1 MTISC
6 LPPPPLSP
14 HPTDSPFPFD
24 RAAARTVLQ
33 SYYSQQGLE
42 PSSAHSLRSVIS
54 QYAGR
59 VVQSLPSLPRAV
71 SIPTDSSS
79 SHATATTSAVR
90 VSDLTESL
98 LEGVVGSFGRWI
110 GAEKT
115 SRKDAGSANA
125 FGDLR
130 AALDQNEEL
139 LEAHRRKGKPLQ
151 SLSSNPQPEAQGDD
165 WEEW

>member
-6 LPPPPLSP
+6 HPPPSLPLP
-14 HPTDSPFPFD
+14 HSSH

-42 PSSAHSLRSVIS
+42 SSSRSLRSVIS

-71 SIPTDSSS
+71 SIPTADSVADGAPS
-79 SHATATTSAVR
+79 AT
-90 VSDLTESL
+90 VSVAHLTESL

-115 SRKDAGSANA
+115 SRKEPSAESNV

-139 LEAHRRKGKPLQ
+139 LEAHRRKGMPLQ
-151 SLSSNPQPEAQGDD
+151 SLSSSHPDPEIQNDGWDD
-165 WEEW
+165 W